1 MSSGSKLEIM
11 PFLFRREEKE
21 IFITTAHGD
30 FYWIPR
36 AEFNKLLDSSFG
48 LSDNITQDLISRQ
61 ILAID
66 IEQSIDA
73 AATKLRSRKA
83 FLRSFTSL
91 HMLVTTLRCNQRC
104 EYCQVSCADNDAVQF
119 DMSIETAEKIVY
131 TIFQSPS
138 PSIKIEFQGGEPT
151 LNWEIIPFVIEYAE
165 RLNLKFKKNVD
176 FVVCTNLTAMT
187 KEKFEYFHSHNVFV
201 STSLDG
207 PKDIHDLCRKQRIG
221 HTSHD
226 LFVQNLELGRS
237 IMGLDKI
244 DALMTTSKQSL
255 SRFKEIID
263 EYVRLGFHGIFLRSL
278 NPYGFA
284 AEQAEALGY
293 SSEDFFEFY
302 KKCLDYII
310 SLNAS
315 GTVFTEYYT
324 ALLFKR
330 IMTSQSTGFVD
341 LQSPSGAGIS
351 GAIYDYNGDVYPADE
366 GRMLARMGDERFKM
380 GNVAKDSFKQIFT
393 GQIIGEIVENS
404 CLETIPGCSDCVY
417 SPYCGADP
425 IRNYLEYGTI
435 IGRNPGSNFCKK
447 NMLIFDYLFNKIKE
461 NDNLFLDTLWSW
473 IVPNTEGVAH
483 ENV

>member
-1 MSSGSKLEIM
+1 MSSESKLQIM

-30 FYWIPR
+30 YYWIPR
-36 AEFNKLLDSSFG
+36 AEFNNLLDSRSE
-48 LSDNITQDLISRQ
+48 LSDNIIQDLVSRQ
-61 ILAID
+61 ILAVD
-66 IEQSIDA
+66 IGQSIDA

-104 EYCQVSCADNDAVQF
+104 EYCQVSCADNDAIQF
-119 DMSIETAEKIVY
+119 DMSIETAEKIVN

-165 RLNLKFKKNVD
+165 NLNLKFKKNLA
-176 FVVCTNLTAMT
+176 FVLCTNLTALT
-187 KEKFEYFHSHNVFV
+187 KDRFEYLHKHNVFV

-221 HTSHD
+221 NTSYD
-226 LFVQNLELGRS
+226 LFVQNMELGRS
-237 IMGLDKI
+237 IMGQDRI
-244 DALMTTSKQSL
+244 DALMTTSRQSL
-255 SRFKEIID
+255 SQFKEIID

-284 AEQAEALGY
+284 AEQAESLGY
-293 SSEDFFEFY
+293 SSEEFFEFY
-302 KKCLDYII
+302 KKCLEYIV

-324 ALLFKR
+324 ALIFKR

-380 GNVAKDSFKQIFT
+380 GNVGKDSYKQIFN

-417 SPYCGADP
+417 NPYCGADP

-447 NMLIFDYLFNKIKE
+447 NMLIFDYLFEKIKQ

-473 IVPNTEGVAH
+473 ITPNTEGVAH